1 MTISRRNFLKLSAA
15 ACATPAVSA
24 CSGHRTML
32 KDGVPRSA
40 FNAKSTAEEVTV
52 GLDLTG
58 KVALVTGCTS
68 GIGFE
73 TMRVLAMRGAKV
85 IGTSRSLEK
94 ATAAVSRVDGA
105 TLPLQLELSDFE
117 SVVNCA
123 ESVRSLH
130 SSLDMLICN
139 AGFLGGS
146 GQRSLVNGVEKH
158 FVVNHLGHFVIVNR
172 LLDCL
177 SGARQGRVVVVASG
191 MAYSDAPASG
201 IQFDDLT
208 LTQGYRDRRAY
219 AHSKLANVLFSL
231 ELSRRLRGSGVTSN
245 SLHPG
250 MINTEID
257 RHMSRFMQFGFRLF
271 AGVFGKTI
279 EEGAATNCFV
289 ATSPLLNTTNGK
301 YFENCNAVSITGNHH
316 MQDES
321 MAARLWQVSEDLTKD
336 FLVVHNLPEF
346 QSIANFG
353 RH

>member
-1 MTISRRNFLKLSAA
+1 MR
-15 ACATPAVSA
+15 
-24 CSGHRTML
+24 
-32 KDGVPRSA
+32 KDGVPRSQ
-40 FNAKSTAEEVTV
+40 FNAKSTAEDVTA

-73 TMRVLAMRGAKV
+73 TMRVLAMRGASV

-94 ATAAVSRVDGA
+94 ARAAGDRVEGA
-105 TLPLQLELSDFE
+105 TVPLQLELSDFQ
-117 SVVNCA
+117 SVVKCA

-158 FVVNHLGHFVIVNR
+158 FVVNHLGHFVLVNR
-172 LLDCL
+172 LLDRL
-177 SGARQGRVVVVASG
+177 SGSRQGRVVVVASG

-201 IQFDDLT
+201 IQFDDLA
-208 LTQGYRDRRAY
+208 LAQGYRDRRAY

-231 ELSRRLRGSGVTSN
+231 ELSRRLRGSRVTSN

-257 RHMSRFMQFGFRLF
+257 RHMNRFMQFGFRIF
-271 AGVFGKTI
+271 AGIFGKSI

-289 ATSPLLNTTNGK
+289 STSPLLSTTSGR

-321 MAARLWQVSEDLTKD
+321 MAARLWQMSEELTKD
-336 FLVVHNLPEF
+336 YLVAHGLPEL
-346 QSIANFG
+346 QSMA
-353 RH
+353 H